1 LENTQ
6 EEEKEAKETLKAL
19 QQNFA
24 IMDGTLT
31 QMVEEMK
38 NAVVCHEEALTTT
51 LVRHKEEMELV
62 MKFVATLVLGL
73 RPRQRG
79 RKSAGQE
86 EAWESHHIL
95 LRV

>member
-6 EEEKEAKETLKAL
+6 EEEKEVRETLKAL

-38 NAVVCHEEALTTT
+38 NAAVCHEEALTTT

-62 MKFVATLVLGL
+62 MKFVATLALG
-73 RPRQRG
+73 
-79 RKSAGQE
+79 S
-86 EAWESHHIL
+86 
-95 LRV
+95 

>member
-6 EEEKEAKETLKAL
+6 EEEKEVRETLKAL

-24 IMDGTLT
+24 IMDGTLN

-38 NAVVCHEEALTTT
+38 NATVCHEETLTTT

-62 MKFVATLVLGL
+62 MKFVATLALG
-73 RPRQRG
+73 
-79 RKSAGQE
+79 S
-86 EAWESHHIL
+86 
-95 LRV
+95 